1 MKKIL
6 NIVLCYCI
14 IIILFIEYEEQ
25 MKKYLC
31 IELSYGWVLSRID
44 DSKYPIEMLKD
55 KLLRASKITVVSESY
70 VHLTLEMDEK
80 DVEKTKSK
88 VTSFF
93 TQKYGKESLEA
104 LTFSDQ
110 DVVSDI
116 EDDEDDVYGEDI
128 TVNDEGST
136 PLGNTLEKIDK
147 LVGAKEFKDFAK
159 EIVKVAP
166 IIKKKRSQD
175 VFAAQGYLFSI
186 GDGCGLSTYLELFAT
201 LVEVLGLASIV
212 AFSSVVEIKLDL
224 TSKPAEDLS
233 VVYNVLENGDSE
245 LVKLLCIDI
254 GKWIDKTDT
263 EDFKKLLKNMQKA
276 SDKFIFAFRVPFVD
290 KDVLGRVATSLNDLM
305 SVRVL
310 SIPPFDN
317 VQTKEI
323 ARRDLQN
330 YGLEM
335 SVAAWQCFFE
345 RIAEEKRDGKFYGLN
360 TIKKVVK
367 ELVYKKQVALS
378 NGAKDATLIGVKDA
392 RKICSYKDDKGEGM
406 AQLDKLVGCEQIK
419 RQIEEI
425 LAQIELAKTQS
436 GLEKPCLHMRFVGSP
451 GTGKTTVA
459 RILGK
464 ILKEKEVLRIGN
476 LYEYKGRDFC
486 GQYIGETAPKTS
498 GMCRDAYGSVLFI
511 DEAYSLYRGDDNS
524 RDYGIE
530 AIDTLISEMENH
542 KDDLVVIMA
551 GYTDD
556 MEKLMDGNRGLKS
569 RMPYTIEFPN
579 FTRGQLFEIYKSM
592 AADKFKV
599 ADDLYPA
606 VKAYFE
612 GLSDEVLNSKN
623 FSNARFVRNLFER
636 TWAKAAMRCQLEG
649 QKSVELCA
657 SDFLNAS
664 SEKDFAFQI
673 EKKIKLGF

>member
-1 MKKIL
+1 MKK
-6 NIVLCYCI
+6 VLCI
-14 IIILFIEYEEQ
+14 
-25 MKKYLC
+25 K
-31 IELSYGWVLSRID
+31 LSYTWVLTRID
-44 DSKYPIEMLKD
+44 DSKYPIETIKE
-55 KLLRASKITVVSESY
+55 KLLRGNKYNVVSESY
-70 VHLTLEMDEK
+70 VHLTLETNESDIEK
-80 DVEKTKSK
+80 IKAR
-88 VTSFF
+88 VTSIF
-93 TQKYGKESLEA
+93 TQKYGKENLDA
-104 LTFSDQ
+104 LSFSDR
-110 DVVSDI
+110 DKFA
-116 EDDEDDVYGEDI
+116 DDESTDISEDEDVDVE
-128 TVNDEGST
+128 EEESA
-136 PLGNTLEKIDK
+136 PLGDVLERIET
-147 LVGAKEFKDFAK
+147 LVGAKEFKDFVK

-378 NGAKDATLIGVKDA
+378 NGAKYATLIGVKDA

-425 LAQIELAKTQS
+425 LAQIELAKTQN

-592 AADKFKV
+592 AADKFKI

-649 QKSVELCA
+649 QKSVALCA
-657 SDFLNAS
+657 SDFTNAA

>member
-1 MKKIL
+1 MKK
-6 NIVLCYCI
+6 V
-14 IIILFIEYEEQ
+14 
-25 MKKYLC
+25 LC

-55 KLLRASKITVVSESY
+55 KLLRASKFTVVSESY

-93 TQKYGKESLEA
+93 TQKYGKDSIEA

-116 EDDEDDVYGEDI
+116 DDDEDDVYGED
-128 TVNDEGST
+128 TTANDEGST

-425 LAQIELAKTQS
+425 LAQIELAKTQN

-592 AADKFKV
+592 AADKFKI

-649 QKSVELCA
+649 QKSVALCA

>member
-1 MKKIL
+1 
-6 NIVLCYCI
+6 
-14 IIILFIEYEEQ
+14 

-55 KLLRASKITVVSESY
+55 KLLRGSKFTVVSESY

-93 TQKYGKESLEA
+93 TQKYGKDSIEA

-116 EDDEDDVYGEDI
+116 DDDEDDVYGED
-128 TVNDEGST
+128 TTANDEGST

-147 LVGAKEFKDFAK
+147 LVGANEFKDFAK

-212 AFSSVVEIKLDL
+212 AFSSVAEIKLDL

-425 LAQIELAKTQS
+425 LAQIELAKTQN

-649 QKSVELCA
+649 QKSVALCA

>member
-1 MKKIL
+1 MKK
-6 NIVLCYCI
+6 V
-14 IIILFIEYEEQ
+14 
-25 MKKYLC
+25 LC

-55 KLLRASKITVVSESY
+55 KLLRASKFTVVSESY

-93 TQKYGKESLEA
+93 TQKYGKDSIEA

-116 EDDEDDVYGEDI
+116 DDDEDDVYGED
-128 TVNDEGST
+128 TTANVEGST

-147 LVGAKEFKDFAK
+147 LVGANEFKDFAK

-233 VVYNVLENGDSE
+233 VVYNVLENGDPE

-378 NGAKDATLIGVKDA
+378 NGAKDATIIGVKDA

-592 AADKFKV
+592 AADKFKI

-649 QKSVELCA
+649 QKSVALCA
-657 SDFLNAS
+657 SDFTNAA

>member
-1 MKKIL
+1 MKK
-6 NIVLCYCI
+6 V
-14 IIILFIEYEEQ
+14 
-25 MKKYLC
+25 LC

-55 KLLRASKITVVSESY
+55 KLLRASKFTVVSESY

-93 TQKYGKESLEA
+93 TQKYGKDSVEA

-116 EDDEDDVYGEDI
+116 DDDEDDVYGED
-128 TVNDEGST
+128 TTANDEGST

-147 LVGAKEFKDFAK
+147 LVGANEFKDFAK

-425 LAQIELAKTQS
+425 LAQIELAKTQN

-592 AADKFKV
+592 AADKFKI

-606 VKAYFE
+606 VKSYFE

-649 QKSVELCA
+649 QKSVALCA

>member
-1 MKKIL
+1 MKK
-6 NIVLCYCI
+6 V
-14 IIILFIEYEEQ
+14 
-25 MKKYLC
+25 LC

-55 KLLRASKITVVSESY
+55 KLLRASKFTVVSESY

-93 TQKYGKESLEA
+93 TQKYGKDSIEA

-116 EDDEDDVYGEDI
+116 DDDEDDVYGED
-128 TVNDEGST
+128 TTANVEGST

-147 LVGAKEFKDFAK
+147 LVGANEFKDFAK

-263 EDFKKLLKNMQKA
+263 DDFKKLLKNMQKA

-378 NGAKDATLIGVKDA
+378 NGAKDATIIGVKDA

-592 AADKFKV
+592 AADKFKI

-649 QKSVELCA
+649 QKSVVLCA
-657 SDFLNAS
+657 SDFTNAA

>member
-1 MKKIL
+1 MKK
-6 NIVLCYCI
+6 V
-14 IIILFIEYEEQ
+14 
-25 MKKYLC
+25 LC
-31 IELSYGWVLSRID
+31 IELSYTWVLTRID
-44 DSKYPIEMLKD
+44 DSKYPIETIKE
-55 KLLRASKITVVSESY
+55 KLLRGNKYNVVSESY
-70 VHLTLEMDEK
+70 VHLTLETNESDIEK
-80 DVEKTKSK
+80 IKAR
-88 VTSFF
+88 VTSIF
-93 TQKYGKESLEA
+93 TQKYGKENLDA
-104 LTFSDQ
+104 LSFSDR
-110 DVVSDI
+110 DKFA
-116 EDDEDDVYGEDI
+116 DDESTDISEDEDVDVE
-128 TVNDEGST
+128 EEESA
-136 PLGNTLEKIDK
+136 PLGDVLERIET
-147 LVGAKEFKDFAK
+147 LVGAKEFKDFVK
-159 EIVKVAP
+159 EIVKLAP
-166 IIKKKRSQD
+166 EIKKKHSQD
-175 VFAAQGYLFSI
+175 VFMSQSYLFSI
-186 GDGCGLSTYLELFAT
+186 GDGGGLTTYLESFAT
-201 LVEVLGLASIV
+201 LIDVLGLASMSALSPV
-212 AFSSVVEIKLDL
+212 AEIKLDL
-224 TSKPAEDLS
+224 TGKPVDDLS
-233 VVYNVLENGDSE
+233 PVYEILSNGDAE
-245 LVKLLCIDI
+245 LVRVLCIDI
-254 GKWIDKTDT
+254 SKWIDKTDT
-263 EDFKKLLKNMQKA
+263 EVFKKLLKDLQKA

-378 NGAKDATLIGVKDA
+378 NGAKDATIIGVKDA

-579 FTRGQLFEIYKSM
+579 FTREQLFEIYKSM
-592 AADKFKV
+592 ASGKFKT
-599 ADDLYPA
+599 ADDLYPT
-606 VKAYFE
+606 VKTYFE

-649 QKSVELCA
+649 QKSVALCA
-657 SDFLNAS
+657 SDFTNAA

>member
-1 MKKIL
+1 MKK
-6 NIVLCYCI
+6 V
-14 IIILFIEYEEQ
+14 
-25 MKKYLC
+25 LC

-55 KLLRASKITVVSESY
+55 KLLRASKFTVVSESY

-93 TQKYGKESLEA
+93 TQKYGKDSIEA

-116 EDDEDDVYGEDI
+116 DDDEDDVYGED
-128 TVNDEGST
+128 TTANDEGST

-147 LVGAKEFKDFAK
+147 LVGANEFKDFAK

-212 AFSSVVEIKLDL
+212 AFSSVAEIKLDL

-425 LAQIELAKTQS
+425 LAQIELAKTQN

-592 AADKFKV
+592 AADKFKI

-649 QKSVELCA
+649 QKSVALCA

>member
-1 MKKIL
+1 
-6 NIVLCYCI
+6 
-14 IIILFIEYEEQ
+14 

-44 DSKYPIEMLKD
+44 DSKYPIETIKE
-55 KLLRASKITVVSESY
+55 KLLRGNKYNVVSESY

-93 TQKYGKESLEA
+93 TQKYGKDSIEA

-116 EDDEDDVYGEDI
+116 DDDEDDVYGED
-128 TVNDEGST
+128 TTANDEGST

-147 LVGAKEFKDFAK
+147 LVGANEFKDFAK

-212 AFSSVVEIKLDL
+212 AFSSVAEIKLDL

-486 GQYIGETAPKTS
+486 GQYIGETAPKAS

-592 AADKFKV
+592 AADKFKI

-606 VKAYFE
+606 AKAYFE

-649 QKSVELCA
+649 QKSVALCA

>member
-1 MKKIL
+1 
-6 NIVLCYCI
+6 
-14 IIILFIEYEEQ
+14 

-55 KLLRASKITVVSESY
+55 KLLRASKFTVVSESY

-93 TQKYGKESLEA
+93 TQKYGKDSIEA

-116 EDDEDDVYGEDI
+116 DDDEDDVYGED
-128 TVNDEGST
+128 TTANDEGST

-345 RIAEEKRDGKFYGLN
+345 RIAEEKCDGKFYGLN

-378 NGAKDATLIGVKDA
+378 NGAKDATIIGVKDA

-579 FTRGQLFEIYKSM
+579 FTREQLFEIYKSM
-592 AADKFKV
+592 ASGKFKT
-599 ADDLYPA
+599 ADDLYPT
-606 VKAYFE
+606 VKTYFE

-649 QKSVELCA
+649 QKSVALCA
-657 SDFLNAS
+657 SDFTNAA

>member
-1 MKKIL
+1 MKK
-6 NIVLCYCI
+6 V
-14 IIILFIEYEEQ
+14 
-25 MKKYLC
+25 LC

-55 KLLRASKITVVSESY
+55 KLLRASKFTVVSESY

-93 TQKYGKESLEA
+93 TQKYGKDSIEA

-116 EDDEDDVYGEDI
+116 DDDEDDVYGED
-128 TVNDEGST
+128 TTANDEGST

-263 EDFKKLLKNMQKA
+263 DDFKKLLKNMQKA

-542 KDDLVVIMA
+542 KNDLVVIMA

-592 AADKFKV
+592 AADKFKI

-649 QKSVELCA
+649 QKSVALCA
-657 SDFLNAS
+657 SDFTNAS

>member
-1 MKKIL
+1 MKK
-6 NIVLCYCI
+6 V
-14 IIILFIEYEEQ
+14 
-25 MKKYLC
+25 LC

-55 KLLRASKITVVSESY
+55 KLLRASKFTVVSESY

-93 TQKYGKESLEA
+93 TQKYGKDSIEA

-116 EDDEDDVYGEDI
+116 DDDEDDVYGED
-128 TVNDEGST
+128 TTANVEGST

-147 LVGAKEFKDFAK
+147 LVGANEFKDFAK

-263 EDFKKLLKNMQKA
+263 DDFKKLLKNMQKA

-425 LAQIELAKTQS
+425 LAQIELAKTQN

-649 QKSVELCA
+649 QKSVVLCA
-657 SDFLNAS
+657 SDFTNAA

>member
-1 MKKIL
+1 
-6 NIVLCYCI
+6 
-14 IIILFIEYEEQ
+14 

-55 KLLRASKITVVSESY
+55 KLLRGNKFTVVSESY
-70 VHLTLEMDEK
+70 VHLTFEMDEK

-88 VTSFF
+88 ATSFF
-93 TQKYGKESLEA
+93 TQKYGKDSLEA

-110 DVVSDI
+110 DVVLDI

-159 EIVKVAP
+159 EIVKLAP
-166 IIKKKRSQD
+166 IIKKKHSQD
-175 VFAAQGYLFSI
+175 VFAAQSYLFSI

-201 LVEVLGLASIV
+201 LVEALGLAPIV

-224 TSKPAEDLS
+224 TSKPTEDLS
-233 VVYNVLENGDSE
+233 VVYNVLENGDPE

-317 VQTKEI
+317 AQTKEI
-323 ARRDLQN
+323 ARRDLQK

-335 SVAAWQCFFE
+335 SVAAWQYFFA

-360 TIKKVVK
+360 TIKKVAK

-378 NGAKDATLIGVKDA
+378 NGAKDATVIGVKDA
-392 RKICSYKDDKGEGM
+392 RKICSYKEDKGDGM

-425 LAQIELAKTQS
+425 LAQIELTKTQS

-464 ILKEKEVLRIGN
+464 ILKEKGVLRIGN

-579 FTRGQLFEIYKSM
+579 FTREQLFEIYKSM

-599 ADDLYPA
+599 ADDLYPT

-612 GLSDEVLNSKN
+612 GLSDEVLDSKN

-649 QKSVELCA
+649 QKSVMLCA
-657 SDFLNAS
+657 SDFLNAA

>member
-1 MKKIL
+1 M
-6 NIVLCYCI
+6 
-14 IIILFIEYEEQ
+14 
-25 MKKYLC
+25 
-31 IELSYGWVLSRID
+31 
-44 DSKYPIEMLKD
+44 
-55 KLLRASKITVVSESY
+55 
-70 VHLTLEMDEK
+70 
-80 DVEKTKSK
+80 
-88 VTSFF
+88 
-93 TQKYGKESLEA
+93 
-104 LTFSDQ
+104 
-110 DVVSDI
+110 
-116 EDDEDDVYGEDI
+116 
-128 TVNDEGST
+128 
-136 PLGNTLEKIDK
+136 
-147 LVGAKEFKDFAK
+147 
-159 EIVKVAP
+159 
-166 IIKKKRSQD
+166 
-175 VFAAQGYLFSI
+175 
-186 GDGCGLSTYLELFAT
+186 
-201 LVEVLGLASIV
+201 
-212 AFSSVVEIKLDL
+212 
-224 TSKPAEDLS
+224 
-233 VVYNVLENGDSE
+233 
-245 LVKLLCIDI
+245 
-254 GKWIDKTDT
+254 
-263 EDFKKLLKNMQKA
+263 
-276 SDKFIFAFRVPFVD
+276 PFVD

-378 NGAKDATLIGVKDA
+378 NGAKDATIIGVKDA

-592 AADKFKV
+592 AADKFKI

-606 VKAYFE
+606 AKAYFE

-649 QKSVELCA
+649 QKSVTLCA
-657 SDFLNAS
+657 SDFTNAA

>member
-1 MKKIL
+1 
-6 NIVLCYCI
+6 
-14 IIILFIEYEEQ
+14 

-55 KLLRASKITVVSESY
+55 KLLRASKFTVVSESY

-93 TQKYGKESLEA
+93 TQKYGKDSIEA

-116 EDDEDDVYGEDI
+116 DDDEDDVYGED
-128 TVNDEGST
+128 TTANDEGST

-147 LVGAKEFKDFAK
+147 LVGANEFKDFAK

-649 QKSVELCA
+649 QKSVALCA

>member
-1 MKKIL
+1 
-6 NIVLCYCI
+6 
-14 IIILFIEYEEQ
+14 

-55 KLLRASKITVVSESY
+55 KLLRGNKFTVVSESY

-116 EDDEDDVYGEDI
+116 DDDEDDVYGEDT

-212 AFSSVVEIKLDL
+212 AFSSVAEIKLDL

-392 RKICSYKDDKGEGM
+392 RKICSYKDDKCEGM
-406 AQLDKLVGCEQIK
+406 AQLDKLVGCEQVK

-592 AADKFKV
+592 AADKFKI

-649 QKSVELCA
+649 QKSVALCA

>member
-1 MKKIL
+1 
-6 NIVLCYCI
+6 
-14 IIILFIEYEEQ
+14 

-55 KLLRASKITVVSESY
+55 KLLRASKFTVVSESY

-93 TQKYGKESLEA
+93 TQKYGKDSIEA

-116 EDDEDDVYGEDI
+116 DDDEDDVYGED
-128 TVNDEGST
+128 TTANDEGST

-649 QKSVELCA
+649 QKSVALCA

>member
-1 MKKIL
+1 MKK
-6 NIVLCYCI
+6 V
-14 IIILFIEYEEQ
+14 
-25 MKKYLC
+25 LC

-55 KLLRASKITVVSESY
+55 KLLRASKFTVVSESY

-93 TQKYGKESLEA
+93 TQKYGKDSIEA

-116 EDDEDDVYGEDI
+116 DDDEDDVYGED
-128 TVNDEGST
+128 TTANDEGST

-212 AFSSVVEIKLDL
+212 AFSSVAEIKLDL

-649 QKSVELCA
+649 QKSVALCA
-657 SDFLNAS
+657 SDFTNAS

>member
-1 MKKIL
+1 MKK
-6 NIVLCYCI
+6 V
-14 IIILFIEYEEQ
+14 
-25 MKKYLC
+25 LC
-31 IELSYGWVLSRID
+31 IELSYTWVLTRID
-44 DSKYPIEMLKD
+44 DSKYPIETIKE
-55 KLLRASKITVVSESY
+55 KLLRGNKYNVVSESY
-70 VHLTLEMDEK
+70 VHLTLETNESDIEK
-80 DVEKTKSK
+80 IKAR
-88 VTSFF
+88 VTSIF
-93 TQKYGKESLEA
+93 TQKYGKENLDA
-104 LTFSDQ
+104 LSFSDR
-110 DVVSDI
+110 DKFA
-116 EDDEDDVYGEDI
+116 DDESTDISEDEDVDVE
-128 TVNDEGST
+128 EEESA
-136 PLGNTLEKIDK
+136 PLGDVLERIET
-147 LVGAKEFKDFAK
+147 LVGAKEFKDFVK
-159 EIVKVAP
+159 EIVKLAP

-378 NGAKDATLIGVKDA
+378 NGAKDATIIGVKDA

-592 AADKFKV
+592 AADKFKI

-649 QKSVELCA
+649 QKSVALCA
-657 SDFLNAS
+657 SDFTNAA

>member
-1 MKKIL
+1 MKK
-6 NIVLCYCI
+6 V
-14 IIILFIEYEEQ
+14 
-25 MKKYLC
+25 LC

-55 KLLRASKITVVSESY
+55 KLLRGSKFTVVSESY

-93 TQKYGKESLEA
+93 TQKYGKDSIEA

-116 EDDEDDVYGEDI
+116 DDDEDDVYGED
-128 TVNDEGST
+128 TTANDEGST

-212 AFSSVVEIKLDL
+212 AFSSVAEIKLDL

-649 QKSVELCA
+649 QKSVALCA

>member
-1 MKKIL
+1 MKK
-6 NIVLCYCI
+6 V
-14 IIILFIEYEEQ
+14 
-25 MKKYLC
+25 LC

-55 KLLRASKITVVSESY
+55 KLLRASKFTVVSESY

-93 TQKYGKESLEA
+93 TQKYGKDSIEA

-116 EDDEDDVYGEDI
+116 DDDEDDVYGED
-128 TVNDEGST
+128 TTANVEGST

-147 LVGAKEFKDFAK
+147 LVGANEFKDFAK

-323 ARRDLQN
+323 ARHDLQN

-378 NGAKDATLIGVKDA
+378 NGAKNATLIGVKDA
-392 RKICSYKDDKGEGM
+392 RKICSYKDDKDEGM

-425 LAQIELAKTQS
+425 LAQIELAKTQN

-649 QKSVELCA
+649 QKSVVLCA
-657 SDFLNAS
+657 SDFTNAA

>member
-1 MKKIL
+1 MKK
-6 NIVLCYCI
+6 V
-14 IIILFIEYEEQ
+14 
-25 MKKYLC
+25 LC

-55 KLLRASKITVVSESY
+55 KLLRASKFTVVSESY

-93 TQKYGKESLEA
+93 TQKYGKDSIEA

-116 EDDEDDVYGEDI
+116 DDDEDDVYGED
-128 TVNDEGST
+128 TTANDEGST

-254 GKWIDKTDT
+254 GKWIDKTDA

-378 NGAKDATLIGVKDA
+378 NGAKDATRIGVKDA

-649 QKSVELCA
+649 QKSVALCA
-657 SDFLNAS
+657 SDFTNAS

>member
-1 MKKIL
+1 
-6 NIVLCYCI
+6 
-14 IIILFIEYEEQ
+14 

-44 DSKYPIEMLKD
+44 DSKFPIEMLKD
-55 KLLRASKITVVSESY
+55 KLLRASKFTVVSESY

-93 TQKYGKESLEA
+93 TQKYGKDSIEA

-110 DVVSDI
+110 DVVSNID
-116 EDDEDDVYGEDI
+116 DDEDDVYGED
-128 TVNDEGST
+128 TTANDEGST

-378 NGAKDATLIGVKDA
+378 NGAKDATIIGVKDA

-419 RQIEEI
+419 RQIEAI
-425 LAQIELAKTQS
+425 LAQIELAKTQN

-592 AADKFKV
+592 AADKFKI

-649 QKSVELCA
+649 QKSVALCA
-657 SDFLNAS
+657 SDFTNAA

>member
-1 MKKIL
+1 MKK
-6 NIVLCYCI
+6 V
-14 IIILFIEYEEQ
+14 
-25 MKKYLC
+25 LC
-31 IELSYGWVLSRID
+31 IELSYTWVLTRID
-44 DSKYPIEMLKD
+44 DSKYPIETIKE
-55 KLLRASKITVVSESY
+55 KLLRGNKYNVVSESY
-70 VHLTLEMDEK
+70 VHLTLETNESDIEK
-80 DVEKTKSK
+80 IKAR
-88 VTSFF
+88 VTSIF
-93 TQKYGKESLEA
+93 TQKYGKENLDA
-104 LTFSDQ
+104 LSFSDR
-110 DVVSDI
+110 DKFA
-116 EDDEDDVYGEDI
+116 DDESTDISEDEDVDVE
-128 TVNDEGST
+128 EEESA
-136 PLGNTLEKIDK
+136 PLGDVLERIET
-147 LVGAKEFKDFAK
+147 LVGAKEFKDFVK
-159 EIVKVAP
+159 EIVKLAP
-166 IIKKKRSQD
+166 EIKKKHSQD
-175 VFAAQGYLFSI
+175 VFMSQSYLFSI
-186 GDGCGLSTYLELFAT
+186 GDGGGLTTYLESFAT
-201 LVEVLGLASIV
+201 LIDVLGLASMSALSPV
-212 AFSSVVEIKLDL
+212 AEIKLDL
-224 TSKPAEDLS
+224 TGKPVDDLS
-233 VVYNVLENGDSE
+233 PVYEILSNGDAE
-245 LVKLLCIDI
+245 LVRVLCIDI
-254 GKWIDKTDT
+254 SKWIDKTDT
-263 EDFKKLLKNMQKA
+263 EVFKKLLKDLQKA

-378 NGAKDATLIGVKDA
+378 NGAKDATIIGVKDA

-579 FTRGQLFEIYKSM
+579 FTREQLFEIYKSM
-592 AADKFKV
+592 ASGKFKT
-599 ADDLYPA
+599 ADDLYPT
-606 VKAYFE
+606 VKTYFE

-649 QKSVELCA
+649 QKCVALCA
-657 SDFLNAS
+657 SDFTNAA

>member
-1 MKKIL
+1 MKK
-6 NIVLCYCI
+6 V
-14 IIILFIEYEEQ
+14 
-25 MKKYLC
+25 LC

-44 DSKYPIEMLKD
+44 DSKFPIEMLKD
-55 KLLRASKITVVSESY
+55 KLLRASKFTVVSESY

-93 TQKYGKESLEA
+93 TQKYGKDSIEA

-116 EDDEDDVYGEDI
+116 DDDEDDVYGED
-128 TVNDEGST
+128 TTANDEGST

-254 GKWIDKTDT
+254 SKWIDKADT
-263 EDFKKLLKNMQKA
+263 EVFKKLLKDLQKA

-392 RKICSYKDDKGEGM
+392 RKICSDKDDKGEGM

-425 LAQIELAKTQS
+425 LAQIELAKTQN

-592 AADKFKV
+592 AADKFKI

-606 VKAYFE
+606 AKAYFE

-649 QKSVELCA
+649 QKSVALCS
-657 SDFLNAS
+657 SDFTNAA

>member
-1 MKKIL
+1 MKK
-6 NIVLCYCI
+6 V
-14 IIILFIEYEEQ
+14 
-25 MKKYLC
+25 LC

-55 KLLRASKITVVSESY
+55 KLLRASKFTVVSESY

-93 TQKYGKESLEA
+93 TQKYGKDSIEA

-116 EDDEDDVYGEDI
+116 DDDEDDVYGED
-128 TVNDEGST
+128 TTANDEGST

-147 LVGAKEFKDFAK
+147 LVGANEFKDFAK

-186 GDGCGLSTYLELFAT
+186 GDGCGLSTYLELCAT

-254 GKWIDKTDT
+254 GKWIDKTDA

-425 LAQIELAKTQS
+425 LAQIELAKTQN

-592 AADKFKV
+592 AADKFKI

-649 QKSVELCA
+649 QKSVALCA

>member
-1 MKKIL
+1 MKK
-6 NIVLCYCI
+6 VLCI
-14 IIILFIEYEEQ
+14 
-25 MKKYLC
+25 K
-31 IELSYGWVLSRID
+31 LSYTWVLTRID
-44 DSKYPIEMLKD
+44 DSKYPIETIKE
-55 KLLRASKITVVSESY
+55 KLLRGNKYNVVSESY
-70 VHLTLEMDEK
+70 VHLTLETNESDIEK
-80 DVEKTKSK
+80 IKAR
-88 VTSFF
+88 VTSIF
-93 TQKYGKESLEA
+93 TQKYGKENLDA
-104 LTFSDQ
+104 LSFSDR
-110 DVVSDI
+110 DKFA
-116 EDDEDDVYGEDI
+116 DDESTDISEDEDVDVE
-128 TVNDEGST
+128 EEESA
-136 PLGNTLEKIDK
+136 PLGDVLERIET
-147 LVGAKEFKDFAK
+147 LVGAKEFKDFVK

-323 ARRDLQN
+323 ARRDLQK

-345 RIAEEKRDGKFYGLN
+345 RIAEEKRDGKFYGFN

-425 LAQIELAKTQS
+425 LAQIELAKTQN

-592 AADKFKV
+592 AADKFKI

-649 QKSVELCA
+649 QKSVALCA
-657 SDFLNAS
+657 SDFTNAA

>member
-1 MKKIL
+1 MKK
-6 NIVLCYCI
+6 V
-14 IIILFIEYEEQ
+14 
-25 MKKYLC
+25 LC

-55 KLLRASKITVVSESY
+55 KLLRASKFTVVSESY

-93 TQKYGKESLEA
+93 TQKYGKDSIEA

-116 EDDEDDVYGEDI
+116 DDDEDDVYGED
-128 TVNDEGST
+128 TTANVEGST

-147 LVGAKEFKDFAK
+147 LVGANEFKDFAK

-425 LAQIELAKTQS
+425 LAQIELAKTQN

-592 AADKFKV
+592 AADKFKI

-649 QKSVELCA
+649 QKSVALCA
-657 SDFLNAS
+657 SDFTNAA

>member
-1 MKKIL
+1 
-6 NIVLCYCI
+6 
-14 IIILFIEYEEQ
+14 

-55 KLLRASKITVVSESY
+55 KLLRGSKFTVVSESY

-93 TQKYGKESLEA
+93 TQKYGKDSIEA

-116 EDDEDDVYGEDI
+116 DDDEDDVYGED
-128 TVNDEGST
+128 TTANDEGST

-147 LVGAKEFKDFAK
+147 LVGANEFKDFAK

-212 AFSSVVEIKLDL
+212 AFSSVAEIKLDL

-276 SDKFIFAFRVPFVD
+276 SDKFIFVFRVPFVD

-317 VQTKEI
+317 AQTKEI

-425 LAQIELAKTQS
+425 LAQIELAKTQN

-649 QKSVELCA
+649 QKSVALCA
-657 SDFLNAS
+657 SDFLNAA

>member
-1 MKKIL
+1 MKK
-6 NIVLCYCI
+6 V
-14 IIILFIEYEEQ
+14 
-25 MKKYLC
+25 LC

-55 KLLRASKITVVSESY
+55 KLLRASKFTVVSESY

-93 TQKYGKESLEA
+93 TQKYGKDSIEA

-116 EDDEDDVYGEDI
+116 DDDEDDVYGED
-128 TVNDEGST
+128 TTANDEGST

-147 LVGAKEFKDFAK
+147 LVGANEFKDFAK

-254 GKWIDKTDT
+254 GKWIDKTDA

-425 LAQIELAKTQS
+425 LAQIELAKTQN

-649 QKSVELCA
+649 QKSVALCA

>member
-1 MKKIL
+1 
-6 NIVLCYCI
+6 
-14 IIILFIEYEEQ
+14 

-55 KLLRASKITVVSESY
+55 KLLRASKFTVVSESY

-93 TQKYGKESLEA
+93 TQKYGKDSIEA

-116 EDDEDDVYGEDI
+116 DDDEDDVYGED
-128 TVNDEGST
+128 TTANDEGST

-212 AFSSVVEIKLDL
+212 AFSSVAEIKLDL

-425 LAQIELAKTQS
+425 LAQIDLAKTQS

-592 AADKFKV
+592 AADKFKI

-649 QKSVELCA
+649 QKSVALCA
-657 SDFLNAS
+657 SDFLNAA

>member
-1 MKKIL
+1 MKK
-6 NIVLCYCI
+6 V
-14 IIILFIEYEEQ
+14 
-25 MKKYLC
+25 LC

-44 DSKYPIEMLKD
+44 DSKFPIEMLKD
-55 KLLRASKITVVSESY
+55 KLLRASKFTVVSESY

-93 TQKYGKESLEA
+93 TQKYGKDSIEA

-110 DVVSDI
+110 DVVSNID
-116 EDDEDDVYGEDI
+116 DDEDDVYGED
-128 TVNDEGST
+128 TTANDEGST

-345 RIAEEKRDGKFYGLN
+345 RIAEENATVNFTGLTPSKR
-360 TIKKVVK
+360 
-367 ELVYKKQVALS
+367 LS
-378 NGAKDATLIGVKDA
+378 KSLCTKSKLLC
-392 RKICSYKDDKGEGM
+392 RT
-406 AQLDKLVGCEQIK
+406 AQ
-419 RQIEEI
+419 
-425 LAQIELAKTQS
+425 KTQRLS
-436 GLEKPCLHMRFVGSP
+436 ASKTQEKYAR
-451 GTGKTTVA
+451 TKTTKA
-459 RILGK
+459 REWHSSTNLSVVNK
-464 ILKEKEVLRIGN
+464 SNAKSKKYLRKSNLQRLKA
-476 LYEYKGRDFC
+476 D
-486 GQYIGETAPKTS
+486 
-498 GMCRDAYGSVLFI
+498 
-511 DEAYSLYRGDDNS
+511 
-524 RDYGIE
+524 
-530 AIDTLISEMENH
+530 
-542 KDDLVVIMA
+542 
-551 GYTDD
+551 
-556 MEKLMDGNRGLKS
+556 LKS
-569 RMPYTIEFPN
+569 RVCICVLSE
-579 FTRGQLFEIYKSM
+579 
-592 AADKFKV
+592 V
-599 ADDLYPA
+599 PA
-606 VKAYFE
+606 RAKPRWQGF
-612 GLSDEVLNSKN
+612 
-623 FSNARFVRNLFER
+623 
-636 TWAKAAMRCQLEG
+636 WAKFSKRRKC
-649 QKSVELCA
+649 CA
-657 SDFLNAS
+657 
-664 SEKDFAFQI
+664 
-673 EKKIKLGF
+673 

>member
-1 MKKIL
+1 M
-6 NIVLCYCI
+6 
-14 IIILFIEYEEQ
+14 
-25 MKKYLC
+25 
-31 IELSYGWVLSRID
+31 
-44 DSKYPIEMLKD
+44 
-55 KLLRASKITVVSESY
+55 
-70 VHLTLEMDEK
+70 
-80 DVEKTKSK
+80 
-88 VTSFF
+88 
-93 TQKYGKESLEA
+93 
-104 LTFSDQ
+104 TFSDQ

-116 EDDEDDVYGEDI
+116 DDDEDDVYGED
-128 TVNDEGST
+128 TTANDEGST

-147 LVGAKEFKDFAK
+147 LVGANEFKDFAK

-212 AFSSVVEIKLDL
+212 AFSSVAEIKLDL

-323 ARRDLQN
+323 AKRDLQN

-425 LAQIELAKTQS
+425 LAQIELTKTQS

-464 ILKEKEVLRIGN
+464 ILKENGVLRIGN

-649 QKSVELCA
+649 QKSVALCA